1 MMNTSKSQA
10 HSFDACSMMEAS
22 SPLPQVMFDPKQVS
36 SIYRL
41 LQFPAKGDGFETKE
55 QVVCSFNRFIRAGLR
70 SCPCADDFILKFWD
84 GTDLHEK
91 TEDGS
96 IYKEREREHRNN
108 GNFQ

>member
-1 MMNTSKSQA
+1 M
-10 HSFDACSMMEAS
+10 
-22 SPLPQVMFDPKQVS
+22 
-36 SIYRL
+36 
-41 LQFPAKGDGFETKE
+41 
-55 QVVCSFNRFIRAGLR
+55 VCSFNRFIRAGLR